1 MRLYYVIVIFIV
13 FVYMQ
18 RVAGCC
24 TKLQIGVNIKYKLA
38 LHT

>member
-1 MRLYYVIVIFIV
+1 MCVYYVIIIFIV

-18 RVAGCC
+18 QDAGCC